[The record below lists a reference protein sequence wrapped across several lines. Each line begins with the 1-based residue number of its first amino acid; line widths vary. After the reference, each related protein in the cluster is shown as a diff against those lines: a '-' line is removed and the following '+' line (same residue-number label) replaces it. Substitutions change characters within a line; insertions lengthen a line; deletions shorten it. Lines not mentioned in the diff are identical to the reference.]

1 MLNVGEAPEG
11 NFEMFK
17 VKRFDILTRVQ
28 TLSDGCWI
36 DVIPI
41 ADGTHYMLVEVSDSD
56 TMNRHR

>member
-1 MLNVGEAPEG
+1 
-11 NFEMFK
+11 MFK